1 MMKTKEEILSS
12 WSGKK
17 LEIFTN
23 TKELDYI
30 HPYITPKQSL
40 YAMEEFGKQSYIEA
54 SNFTHK
60 SLIETLAK
68 EINAISIDC
77 NSNEL
82 TIINKVFLILEK
94 YGYKR

>member
-1 MMKTKEEILSS
+1 MQSAEEIL
-12 WSGKK
+12 KEK
-17 LEIFTN
+17 
-23 TKELDYI
+23 TKDYTQY
-30 HPYITPKQSL
+30 PSVSL
-40 YAMEEFGKQSYIEA
+40 ILSAMEEYAKQSYIEA

>member
-1 MMKTKEEILSS
+1 MKTAEEIL
-12 WSGKK
+12 KEK
-17 LEIFTN
+17 
-23 TKELDYI
+23 TKDYTQYPSVALI
-30 HPYITPKQSL
+30 LS
-40 YAMEEFGKQSYIEA
+40 AMEEYGKQCYIEA
-54 SNFTHK
+54 SNFTHT

-82 TIINKVFLILEK
+82 AVINKVFLILEK

>member
-1 MMKTKEEILSS
+1 MQSAEEIL
-12 WSGKK
+12 KEK
-17 LEIFTN
+17 
-23 TKELDYI
+23 TKDYTQY
-30 HPYITPKQSL
+30 PSKSL
-40 YAMEEFGKQSYIEA
+40 ILSAMEEYAKQSYIEA